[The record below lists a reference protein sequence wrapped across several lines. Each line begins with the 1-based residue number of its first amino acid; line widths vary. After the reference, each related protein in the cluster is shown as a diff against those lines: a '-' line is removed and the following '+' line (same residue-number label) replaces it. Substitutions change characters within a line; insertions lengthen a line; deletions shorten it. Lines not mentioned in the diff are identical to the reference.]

1 MDLLHKYFFYS
12 YKQGQIN
19 LALSNRVNFS
29 ELYQIEKKRKG
40 VKKIEFNPTISLCLI
55 EDSEDSA
62 TQTCSQMSDSQMF
75 FFTCSSGKEADLLR
89 NKTLLSN

>member
-1 MDLLHKYFFYS
+1 M
-12 YKQGQIN
+12 
-19 LALSNRVNFS
+19 SNRVNFS
-29 ELYQIEKKRKG
+29 ELYQIENKRKG
-40 VKKIEFNPTISLCLI
+40 VRTIEFNPKISLCLI

-62 TQTCSQMSDSQMF
+62 TQTCSQMSDSLIEDNVTQTCSQMSDSQML